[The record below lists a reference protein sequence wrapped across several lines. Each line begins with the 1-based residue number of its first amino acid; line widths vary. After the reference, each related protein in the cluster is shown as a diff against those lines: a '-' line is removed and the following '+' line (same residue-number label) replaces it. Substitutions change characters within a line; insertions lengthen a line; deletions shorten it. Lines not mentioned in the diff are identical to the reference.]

1 MQIIVCNAGSTSL
14 KFKVYIYP
22 EKTILATGKVE
33 RVGDVNG
40 SIYSFR
46 DINGNEKYDEHAKA
60 GNYKEGIELFLKDI
74 GGADKADV
82 VAFKTVLAQDYPGV
96 HEIDDKVMD
105 SMRKGLSIAPV
116 HNSAYL
122 GAIEAFQEAAP
133 NARLIGAFETA
144 FHRTIPEKRYIYPVP
159 YEWYEK
165 YGVRKMGYHGA
176 SHSYVAGKLKDY
188 KKVISCHL
196 GGSSSLCA
204 IEEGK
209 SVNNSFG
216 LSLQVGVTN
225 VSRNGDIDPFI
236 LPYLLKEGM
245 AYEDI
250 IKGLEKT
257 GGLKGVSGLSGD
269 MRDLRKAAEEGN
281 KRAKLAIDI
290 FVESVR
296 NYIGAYAIQL
306 GGVDAIAFTAGIGEN
321 DAQTRKEILEGLSFM
336 GVEMDEEKNERSE
349 SEISADNSK
358 VKIFIIKADEE
369 IVVADNAYRLVTEES
384 KR

>member
-14 KFKVYIYP
+14 KFKVYVYP
-22 EKTILATGKVE
+22 EKTVLAVGKVE
-33 RVGDVNG
+33 RVGDANG
-40 SIYSFR
+40 SIYSFK
-46 DINGNEKYDEHAKA
+46 DINGNEKFDGHALA
-60 GNYKEGIELFLKDI
+60 RNYKEGIELFLNDI
-74 GGADKADV
+74 GGADKADI
-82 VAFKTVLAQDYPGV
+82 VAFKAVLAQDFPGV
-96 HEIDDKVMD
+96 HEIDENVIA
-105 SMRKGLSIAPV
+105 SMKRGLSIAPV

-122 GAIEAFQEAAP
+122 GAIEAFQLAAP
-133 NARLIGAFETA
+133 KARLIASFETA
-144 FHRTIPEKRYIYPVP
+144 FHRTIPEKRYIYGVP

-176 SHSYVAGKLKDY
+176 SHSYVAGQLKDF

-204 IEEGK
+204 IEDGK
-209 SVNNSFG
+209 SVNNTFG

-236 LPYLLKEGM
+236 MPYLLKEGM
-245 AYEDI
+245 SYEEI
-250 IKGLEKT
+250 LKGFEKT

-269 MRDLRKAAEEGN
+269 MRDLRKAAAEGN

-290 FVESVR
+290 FVEGVR

-321 DAQTRKEILEGLSFM
+321 DAETRKEILSGLSFM
-336 GVEMDEEKNERSE
+336 GIEMDEEKNRANAP
-349 SEISADNSK
+349 EISAENSK
-358 VKIFIIKADEE
+358 VRIFVIKADEE
-369 IVVADNAYRLVTEES
+369 SVVADNAYKLVIDEI
-384 KR
+384 

>member
-14 KFKVYIYP
+14 KFKVYVYP
-22 EKTILATGKVE
+22 EKTVLAVGKVE
-33 RVGDVNG
+33 RVGDANG
-40 SIYSFR
+40 SIYSFK
-46 DINGNEKYDEHAKA
+46 DINGNEKFDGHALA
-60 GNYKEGIELFLKDI
+60 RNYKEGIELFLNDI
-74 GGADKADV
+74 GGADKADI
-82 VAFKTVLAQDYPGV
+82 VAFKAVLAQDFPGV
-96 HEIDDKVMD
+96 HEIDENVIA
-105 SMRKGLSIAPV
+105 SMKRGLSIAPV

-122 GAIEAFQEAAP
+122 GAIEAFQLAAP
-133 NARLIGAFETA
+133 KARLIASFETA
-144 FHRTIPEKRYIYPVP
+144 FHRTIPEKRYIYGVP

-176 SHSYVAGKLKDY
+176 SHSYVAGQLKDF

-204 IEEGK
+204 IEDGK
-209 SVNNSFG
+209 SVNNTFG

-236 LPYLLKEGM
+236 MPYLLKEGM
-245 AYEDI
+245 SYEEI
-250 IKGLEKT
+250 LKGFEKT

-269 MRDLRKAAEEGN
+269 MRDLRKAAAEGN

-290 FVESVR
+290 FVEGVR

-321 DAQTRKEILEGLSFM
+321 DAETRKEILSGLSFM
-336 GVEMDEEKNERSE
+336 GIDMDEEKNRANAP
-349 SEISADNSK
+349 EISAENSK
-358 VKIFIIKADEE
+358 VRIFVIKADEE
-369 IVVADNAYRLVTEES
+369 SVVADNAYKLVIDEI
-384 KR
+384 

>member
-14 KFKVYIYP
+14 KFKVYVYP
-22 EKTILATGKVE
+22 EKAVLATGKVE
-33 RVGDVNG
+33 RVGDENG

-46 DINGNEKYDEHAKA
+46 DNQGNEKFDDHAKA
-60 GNYKEGIELFLKDI
+60 GTYKEGIDLFLKDI
-74 GGADKADV
+74 GGAEKADV
-82 VAFKTVLAQDYPGV
+82 VAFKAVLAQDFPGV
-96 HEIDDKVMD
+96 HEIDENVIA
-105 SMRKGLSIAPV
+105 SMKRGLSIAPV

-122 GAIEAFQEAAP
+122 GAIEAFREAAP
-133 NARLIGAFETA
+133 KARLIASFETA
-144 FHRTIPEKRYIYPVP
+144 FHRTIPEKRYIYGVP

-176 SHSYVAGKLKDY
+176 SHSYVAGQLKDY

-204 IEEGK
+204 IEYGK

-236 LPYLLKEGM
+236 MPYLLKEGM

-250 IKGLEKT
+250 LKGFEKA

-269 MRDLRKAAEEGN
+269 MRDLRKAAAEGN

-290 FVESVR
+290 FVEGVR

-321 DAQTRKEILEGLSFM
+321 DWETRKDILSGLSFM
-336 GVEMDEEKNERSE
+336 GIEMDEEKNRANA
-349 SEISADNSK
+349 SEISAENSK
-358 VKIFIIKADEE
+358 VKIFIVKADEE
-369 IVVADNAYRLVTEES
+369 SVVADNAYRLVM
-384 KR
+384 K

>member
-14 KFKVYIYP
+14 KFKVYVYP
-22 EKTILATGKVE
+22 EKAVLATGKVE
-33 RVGDVNG
+33 RVGDENG

-46 DINGNEKYDEHAKA
+46 DNQGNEKFDDHAKA
-60 GNYKEGIELFLKDI
+60 GTYKEGIDLFLKDI
-74 GGADKADV
+74 GGAEKADV
-82 VAFKTVLAQDYPGV
+82 VAFKAVLAQDFPGV
-96 HEIDDKVMD
+96 HEIDEDVIA
-105 SMRKGLSIAPV
+105 SMKRGLSIAPV

-122 GAIEAFQEAAP
+122 GAIEAFREAAP
-133 NARLIGAFETA
+133 KARLIASFETA
-144 FHRTIPEKRYIYPVP
+144 FHRTIPEKRYIYGVP

-176 SHSYVAGKLKDY
+176 SHSYVAGQLKDY

-204 IEEGK
+204 IEDGK

-236 LPYLLKEGM
+236 MPYLLKEGM

-250 IKGLEKT
+250 LKGFEKA
-257 GGLKGVSGLSGD
+257 GGLKGVSGLCGD
-269 MRDLRKAAEEGN
+269 MRDLRKAAAEGN

-290 FVESVR
+290 FVEGVR

-321 DAQTRKEILEGLSFM
+321 DWETRKDILSGLSFM
-336 GVEMDEEKNERSE
+336 GIEMDEEKNRANA
-349 SEISADNSK
+349 SEISAENSK
-358 VKIFIIKADEE
+358 VKIFIVKADEE
-369 IVVADNAYRLVTEES
+369 SVVADNAYRLVM
-384 KR
+384 K

>member
-14 KFKVYIYP
+14 KFKVYVYP
-22 EKTILATGKVE
+22 EKTVLAVGKVE
-33 RVGDVNG
+33 RVGDANG
-40 SIYSFR
+40 SMYSFK
-46 DINGNEKYDEHAKA
+46 DINGNEKFDGHALA
-60 GNYKEGIELFLKDI
+60 RNYKEGIELFLNDI
-74 GGADKADV
+74 GGADKADI
-82 VAFKTVLAQDYPGV
+82 VAFKAVLAQDFPGV
-96 HEIDDKVMD
+96 HEIDENVIA
-105 SMRKGLSIAPV
+105 SMKRVLSIAPV

-122 GAIEAFQEAAP
+122 GAIEAFQLAAP
-133 NARLIGAFETA
+133 KARLIASFETA
-144 FHRTIPEKRYIYPVP
+144 FHRTIPEKRYIYGVP

-176 SHSYVAGKLKDY
+176 SHSYVAGQLKDF

-204 IEEGK
+204 IEDGK
-209 SVNNSFG
+209 SVNNTFG

-236 LPYLLKEGM
+236 MPYLLKEGM
-245 AYEDI
+245 SYEEI
-250 IKGLEKT
+250 LKGFEKT

-269 MRDLRKAAEEGN
+269 MRDLRKAAAEGN

-290 FVESVR
+290 FVEGVR

-321 DAQTRKEILEGLSFM
+321 DAETRKEILSGLSFM
-336 GVEMDEEKNERSE
+336 GIEMDEEKNRANAP
-349 SEISADNSK
+349 EISAENSR
-358 VKIFIIKADEE
+358 VKIFVIKADEE
-369 IVVADNAYRLVTEES
+369 SVVADNAYKLVIDEI
-384 KR
+384 

>member
-22 EKTILATGKVE
+22 EKDVIATGKVE
-33 RVGDVNG
+33 RVGDMNG
-40 SIYSFR
+40 SVYSFR
-46 DINGNEKYDEHAKA
+46 DKNGNEKYDDHAMA
-60 GNYKEGIELFLKDI
+60 RTYQEGIELFLNDI

-82 VAFKTVLAQDYPGV
+82 VAFKSVLAQEYPGV
-96 HEIDDKVMD
+96 HEIDENVMA

-122 GAIEAFQEAAP
+122 GAIEAFRKAAP
-133 NARLIGAFETA
+133 NARLIGSFETA
-144 FHRTIPEKRYIYPVP
+144 FHRTIPEKRYIYSVP

-188 KKVISCHL
+188 KRVISCHL

-204 IEEGK
+204 IEDGK

-245 AYEDI
+245 AYEEI
-250 IKGLEKT
+250 IKGFEKT
-257 GGLKGVSGLSGD
+257 GGLKGISGLSGD

-321 DAQTRKEILEGLSFM
+321 DAQTRKEILANLSFM
-336 GVEMDEEKNERSE
+336 GIEMDDEKNSANAF
-349 SEISADNSK
+349 EISAENSK
-358 VKIFIIKADEE
+358 VKIFVIKADEE
-369 IVVADNAYRLVTEES
+369 SVVADNAYKLVTE
-384 KR
+384 